1 MQKIKKF
8 MEERYGLDQL
18 SVALLLLG
26 CLITAALSFLR
37 VPYYRLI
44 GLAPMVLS
52 LLRVLSKNREKRYA
66 ENLRF
71 LQVWNPLQEKVVA
84 WWRRVRDRE
93 HCYFKCPTCKKRLR
107 VPRGR
112 GNIEIT
118 CPHCGTKFKRNTG
131 GTHS

>member
-44 GLAPMVLS
+44 GLVPMVLS